1 MAFSSKYILNMSKTL
16 LLTFSLIIIIA
27 GVVLFAYRDTWGKT
41 DIEFRIHI
49 NEQLVRESVFGESP
63 SFAIW
68 LEDPATGIEQTVFVT
83 GRAGAGDWEGKAEVP
98 VALPLWF
105 EVYKTENETKDL
117 PNYEKA
123 ASLTVTGATPKPGY
137 FTTRVRVNSGSE
149 WICWI
154 EVNLSGDYN
163 DYYPSFNQITMTEDE
178 FGSGQPALIYKAK
191 IKADEGIEIIPEIA
205 GMCVLNTSDGNI
217 IQPQKGITSATSI
230 FDEISIVVV
239 KPKPKI
245 MDAR

>member
-1 MAFSSKYILNMSKTL
+1 MNKTL
-16 LLTFSLIIIIA
+16 FLIFSLVIIII
-27 GVVLFAYRDTWGKT
+27 GVVLYAYRGTWGKA

-68 LEDPATGIEQTVFVT
+68 LEDTATGIKQTVFVT
-83 GRAGAGDWEGKAEVP
+83 RRAGAGDWEGKAEVP

-117 PNYEKA
+117 PNFEKP
-123 ASLTVTGATPKPGY
+123 ASLAVTGATPKPGY
-137 FTTRVRVNSGSE
+137 FTTRARVNSGSE

-163 DYYPSFNQITMTEDE
+163 DYYPTFNQITMAEDE

-191 IKADEGIEIIPEIA
+191 FKAIEGTVIIPEIV
-205 GMCVLNTSDGNI
+205 GMCVQGPSDGSLV
-217 IQPQKGITSATSI
+217 QPLKGITSATNI
-230 FDEISIVVV
+230 FDEISIAIV

-245 MDAR
+245 MDAL